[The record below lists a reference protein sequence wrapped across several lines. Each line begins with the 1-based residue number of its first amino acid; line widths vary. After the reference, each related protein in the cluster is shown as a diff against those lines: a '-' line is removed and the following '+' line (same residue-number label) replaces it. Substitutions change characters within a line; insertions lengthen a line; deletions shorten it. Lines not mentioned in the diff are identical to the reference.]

1 MITSHAVRSL
11 VASLLV
17 LASPALARAGLLT
30 VAPSGGDFTSIQ
42 AALDVAVAGDTIR
55 VSQGAVPYFEK
66 IVFPRS
72 GSAGGGFIS
81 LEAAPGETP
90 VLDGTGVAGA
100 DMVRIEGRSW
110 VRIEGFEIRNN
121 LNVNDGSGVR
131 ITGSGSHVEVR
142 DNEIHEIRGRHAMG
156 ITVYGTEPTAISDL
170 VIDGNEIHHCDPAT
184 SEALAINGNVDG
196 FAVTNNVVR
205 DVNNI
210 GIVMIGGET
219 DIQPDSSKVARNG
232 VCSGNRVARAR
243 SSYGG
248 GFAGGIYVD
257 GGRDIVVEHNV
268 VTESDLGMEIGAE
281 NTGIVARNIVV
292 RNNVLYRNDK
302 AGLVFGGYAPS
313 VGRVRDSEFRNN
325 TTFENDTLGAGF
337 GELWIQYADSNI
349 VRNNVFVANAANLM
363 LQSDGGNTGNT
374 IDHNVW
380 FAPGGTGAARFVW
393 NGNESIGFAAY
404 RSATGQDAA
413 SVFADPQLVAPAAG
427 DFHVGAS
434 SPAVNF
440 GDPATVVA
448 PGETDL
454 DGAPRKS
461 GPRVDAGVDEITCGD
476 DVQNPGEQCDD
487 GNLVDGD
494 GCDSNC
500 TFTACGNGVVTAG
513 EQCDD
518 GNLAGG
524 DCCGA
529 SCQFE
534 ASGSTC
540 DDGNPCT
547 NVDACTAGICA
558 GDAAPAT
565 SCHAAGKTSLVIR
578 DQALDT
584 RDQLVWRWTRGDAVT
599 LGDLGNPVSG
609 GTSYALCLYDT
620 SGGTPSLA
628 RPPIVIPA
636 GGTCR
641 GKVCWK
647 ALGTT
652 GFKRADKDRT
662 PDGVES
668 VVLRAG
674 VAGKSSIVLVAKGAN
689 LAPPS
694 LPLAQDPAVT
704 VQLRSSAGACFGAA
718 YASPAR
724 ASDAG
729 QFRDQTP

>member
-1 MITSHAVRSL
+1 MTTSRVLR
-11 VASLLV
+11 SLLV
-17 LASPALARAGLLT
+17 LLLVADARFASAAVLT
-30 VAPSGGDFTSIQ
+30 VAPSGGDFTSVQ
-42 AALDVAVAGDTIR
+42 AALDAAVAGDTIR
-55 VSQGAVPYFEK
+55 VHEGPTPYFEK
-66 IVFPRS
+66 IAFPRS
-72 GSAGGGFIS
+72 GNAGAGFIS
-81 LEAAPGETP
+81 LEAAPGEHP
-90 VLDGTGVAGA
+90 VLDGTGVSGS

-110 VRIEGFEIRNN
+110 VRIQGFEIRNH

-131 ITGSGSHVEVR
+131 ITGTGSHVEVR

-156 ITVYGTEPTAISDL
+156 ITVYGTEVTPISDL

-281 NTGIVARNIVV
+281 NPGIVASGIVV
-292 RNNVLYRNDK
+292 RNNVLHHNDK
-302 AGLVFGGYAPS
+302 AGLVFGGYAS
-313 VGRVRDSEFRNN
+313 GVGRVRDSEFRNN
-325 TTFENDTLGAGF
+325 TTYANDTLGAGF
-337 GELWIQYADSNI
+337 GELWIQYADANV
-349 VRNNVFVANAANLM
+349 VRNNVFVSTSANLL
-363 LQSDGGNTGNT
+363 LQSDAGNTGNA

-380 FAPGGTGAARFVW
+380 WAPGGAAAARFVW
-393 NGNESIGFAAY
+393 NGNETVGFAAY
-404 RSATGQDAA
+404 RAATGQDAS
-413 SVFADPQLVAPAAG
+413 SVFADPQIVAPLAE
-427 DFHVGAS
+427 DFHVGGA
-434 SPAVNF
+434 SPAVNA
-440 GDPATVVA
+440 GDPATVLA

-454 DGAPRKS
+454 DGAPRLS

-476 DVQNPGEQCDD
+476 GVQNPGEECDD
-487 GNLVDGD
+487 SNTVDGD

-518 GNLAGG
+518 GNLAAG
-524 DCCGA
+524 DCCA
-529 SCQFE
+529 ATCQYE
-534 ASGSTC
+534 TNGSTC
-540 DDGNPCT
+540 DDANPCT
-547 NVDACTAGICA
+547 NLDACAAGVCS
-558 GDAAPAT
+558 GVAAPAT
-565 SCHAAGKTSLVIR
+565 SCHATERSSLVLR
-578 DQALDT
+578 DQALDG
-584 RDQLVWRWTRGDAVT
+584 RDQLVWRWSRGDAVT
-599 LGDLGNPVSG
+599 LGDLGDPISG

-620 SGGTPSLA
+620 VGGTPSLA
-628 RPPIVIPA
+628 HPPIVIPS

-641 GKVCWK
+641 GKACWK
-647 ALGTT
+647 AVGTS
-652 GFKRADKDRT
+652 GFKRSDRDRA

-668 VVLRAG
+668 VLLRAG
-674 VAGKSSIVLVAKGAN
+674 VAGKSSIVLVARGAS
-689 LAPPS
+689 LAPPV
-694 LPLAQDPAVT
+694 LPLAQDPTVT
-704 VQLRSSAGACFGAA
+704 VQLRSSGGACFGAA
-718 YASPAR
+718 YTAPAR
-724 ASDAG
+724 KSDAT